1 MAKQEQFLR
10 SIKKRA
16 KMGAKFNPSGIAKSV
31 QDLSVKQAKNHNI
44 SYQEYKKLILG
55 K

>member
-31 QDLSVKQAKNHNI
+31 QDLGVKQAKKSNI